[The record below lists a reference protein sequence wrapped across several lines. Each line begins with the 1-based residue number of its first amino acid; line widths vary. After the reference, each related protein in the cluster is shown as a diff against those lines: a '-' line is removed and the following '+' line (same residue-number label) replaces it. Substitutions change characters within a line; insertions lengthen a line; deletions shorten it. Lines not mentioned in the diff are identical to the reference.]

1 MNDESIVVALK
12 LKNGQNILGYFLE
25 DSQGDIDSGIAS
37 ATLLYQPMCINLVSY
52 SVNNSSIPVYD
63 TELYFRYGSKVVAIP
78 FDQIVTRSPASEFFA
93 VFYVRQIGSLIAEE
107 NDRNLE
113 YLKFFESVDIKNA
126 MGETDSMLIKSDT
139 EYVQ

>member
-1 MNDESIVVALK
+1 
-12 LKNGQNILGYFLE
+12 
-25 DSQGDIDSGIAS
+25 
-37 ATLLYQPMCINLVSY
+37 
-52 SVNNSSIPVYD
+52 VNNSSIPVYD

-113 YLKFFESVDIKNA
+113 YLKFFESIDIKNA
-126 MGETDSMLIKSDT
+126 MGETDSMLIKTDT
-139 EYVQ
+139 EYMQ